1 VRALRPGL
9 ALLAAVETVLG
20 LWTLLFPASFYADVP
35 TVGLTPPFSEHPF
48 RDFGG
53 ATLGLA
59 VVLTAAAIWTE
70 RRLVVVALLA
80 YLAFSAPHL
89 AFHLEHLHGADV
101 PAATA
106 LVAVLAGS
114 VALPLA
120 LLAVALHRRP
130 RPHSRRTRDGPRV
143 CTTAPASAVRPAR
156 HRADLRARPPCRRN
170 GPIASPSFAVLTAA

>member
-1 VRALRPGL
+1 MRALRPGL

-35 TVGLTPPFSEHPF
+35 TVGLTPLFSEHPF

-106 LVAVLAGS
+106 LVVVLTGS

-130 RPHSRRTRDGPRV
+130 L
-143 CTTAPASAVRPAR
+143 PAT
-156 HRADLRARPPCRRN
+156 
-170 GPIASPSFAVLTAA
+170 SFT

>member
-9 ALLAAVETVLG
+9 ALLAGVETVLG
-20 LWTLLFPASFYADVP
+20 MWTLLFPASFYADVP

-70 RRLVVVALLA
+70 RRLVVVALVA

-89 AFHLEHLHGADV
+89 AFHLQHLHGAGG

-106 LVAVLAGS
+106 LVVVLVSS

-120 LLAVALHRRP
+120 LLAVAVRCLP
-130 RPHSRRTRDGPRV
+130 PSATPSR
-143 CTTAPASAVRPAR
+143 
-156 HRADLRARPPCRRN
+156 
-170 GPIASPSFAVLTAA
+170 